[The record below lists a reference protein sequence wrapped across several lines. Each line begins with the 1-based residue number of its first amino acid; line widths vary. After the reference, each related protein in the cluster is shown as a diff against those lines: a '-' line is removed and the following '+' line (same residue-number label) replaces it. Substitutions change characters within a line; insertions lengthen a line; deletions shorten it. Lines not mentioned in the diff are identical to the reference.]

1 MQGPW
6 AGRRTDRDGGVVTG
20 SAQQSSRPGFYYGWV
35 LVITLGITE
44 TITWGILYYGF
55 AVFLPVMEADLGW
68 SRGEMSGAFSLA
80 TLLAGLGAAPV
91 GRWLDFRGPRLLM
104 TAGSIAATLLVLG
117 WSQVRDLAQFY
128 LLWILIGITMAT
140 VLYEPA
146 FAVVTAWFER
156 KRTRALTAVTLMAG
170 FASTIFMPL
179 ESWLIGLQGWRP
191 ALLTLAA
198 FLALTTIL
206 PHALLLRRRPED
218 LGLHVDGEATPPVH
232 HGAARRPV
240 ISVGEALRD
249 ASFRWLVVAFSLS
262 TLVSFAVHVH
272 LVAYLQDRG
281 YEATLAATATGLIGA
296 MQVLGRILL
305 GLLGDRVSLRVST
318 ALTLGIQP
326 IALLVLLLVPGPLGV
341 FTFIALFGASK
352 GVQTLVRPAYVA
364 SLYGRERYASIAGAL
379 AAFVTGANALAPIS
393 GGAAH
398 DMLDSYEPLLWAFV
412 ALSAVAA
419 GAALLVRRGP
429 ASVEQPLT
437 PLAGPAAD

>member
-1 MQGPW
+1 
-6 AGRRTDRDGGVVTG
+6 
-20 SAQQSSRPGFYYGWV
+20 V

-55 AVFLPVMEADLGW
+55 AVFLPVMESDLGW
-68 SRGEMSGAFSLA
+68 SRGQMSGAFSLA

-170 FASTIFMPL
+170 FASTIFMPV
-179 ESWLIGLQGWRP
+179 ESWLIELQGWRP

-218 LGLHVDGEATPPVH
+218 LGLHVDGEAAPPVH
-232 HGAARRPV
+232 HGLSARPPAV
-240 ISVGEALRD
+240 SVGEALRD
-249 ASFRWLVVAFSLS
+249 PSFRWLVVAFSLS

-364 SLYGRERYASIAGAL
+364 TLYGRERYASIAGAL

-398 DMLDSYEPLLWAFV
+398 DMLGSYEPLLWAFV
-412 ALSAVAA
+412 GLSAVAA
-419 GAALLVRRGP
+419 GAALLVRRGS

-437 PLAGPAAD
+437 PVAGPAAD